1 MKLKEFAK
9 GFVFISVLFL
19 VSCTQNENKDI
30 KKAVKYVKVETLDY
44 QSSRSELIFN
54 GSIKEKSLNTLS
66 FRVGG
71 PLVKLDVQSGDFVN
85 KGQVLGRI
93 DKRDY
98 QTQLQTRKAQF
109 EQVEGEYERYQ
120 ELHKKN
126 KIPDNSY
133 EKVESGYLM
142 AKAALDN
149 AKYQLED
156 TELKAPFSGYIH
168 EKMSENFQTVGP
180 GQPILSIIDKSALE
194 VQISVPENQISNI
207 NREGLSFIN
216 IRNANISRMPI
227 QLINISNKTGKDGL
241 YKVKYR
247 IEGEACQSILPG
259 MSAEVF
265 VQSSERN
272 QQTKISSSA
281 IFNKTKHNYV
291 WLYDAKSKTIQQQ
304 KVKIKGFASDGKI
317 EVVEGLKEGDAIVT
331 SGVSLLFNGESVEPI
346 KPTSS
351 TNIGGLL

>member
-9 GFVFISVLFL
+9 GFVLISVLFL
-19 VSCTQNENKDI
+19 VSCTQKENTEPQ
-30 KKAVKYVKVETLDY
+30 KAVKYVKIQKLDY

-71 PLVKLDVQSGDFVN
+71 PLVKLDVQSGDFVK
-85 KGQVLGRI
+85 KGQVLGSI

-98 QTQLQTRKAQF
+98 EIQLQTRKAQF
-109 EQVEGEYERYQ
+109 EQVEGEYGRYQ
-120 ELHKKN
+120 ELHEKN
-126 KIPDNSY
+126 KIPDNAY

-142 AKAALDN
+142 AKAAYEN
-149 AKYQLED
+149 AKHQLND

-168 EKMSENFQTVGP
+168 EKMTENFQTVGP

-194 VQISVPENQISNI
+194 VQISVPENQITKI
-207 NREGLSFIN
+207 NKEGLSFIK

-241 YKVKYR
+241 YKVKYL
-247 IEGEACQSILPG
+247 IEGEASESILPG
-259 MSAEVF
+259 MSAEVS
-265 VQSSERN
+265 VQSSERDI
-272 QQTKISSSA
+272 QTHIASSA
-281 IFNKTKHNYV
+281 IFNKAKHNYV
-291 WLYDAKSKTIQQQ
+291 WLYDSKTKTVKQ
-304 KVKIKGFASDGKI
+304 KQVKIKGFASDGKI
-317 EVVEGLKEGDAIVT
+317 EVIEGLAEGDAIVT
-331 SGVSLLFNGESVEPI
+331 TGVSLLFDGESVEPI
-346 KPTSS
+346 KPISS

>member
-9 GFVFISVLFL
+9 AFVLISVLFL
-19 VSCTQNENKDI
+19 VSCTQNENKET
-30 KKAVKYVKVETLDY
+30 KKAVRYVKVETLDY
-44 QSSRSELIFN
+44 QSSHNELIYN

-71 PLVKLDVQSGDFVN
+71 PLVKLDVQSGDYVR
-85 KGQVLGRI
+85 KGQVLGSI

-109 EQVEGEYERYQ
+109 EQVEGEYKRYQ

-126 KIPDNSY
+126 QIPDNSY

-149 AKYQLED
+149 AIHQLED

-180 GQPILSIIDKSALE
+180 GQPVLSIIDKSALE

-207 NREGLSFIN
+207 DREGLNFIN
-216 IRNANISRMPI
+216 IKNANISRLPVK
-227 QLINISNKTGKDGL
+227 LINISNKTGKDGL
-241 YKVKYR
+241 YKVKYG

-259 MSAEVF
+259 MSAEVY
-265 VQSSERN
+265 VQSSQREQSTN
-272 QQTKISSSA
+272 ISSSA
-281 IFNKTKHNYV
+281 IFNRSNMNYV
-291 WLYDAKSKTIQQQ
+291 WLFDSKSKTIQQKQ
-304 KVKIKGFASDGKI
+304 VTIKGFASDGKI
-317 EVVEGLKEGDAIVT
+317 EIVEGLTEGDAIVT

-346 KPTSS
+346 LPTSS